1 MKLYKNEAVFPPG
14 KYVIGDPCYHV
25 PDDEWDP
32 VLTESD
38 FFNMRGSGGAGER
51 GKCHATFKKA
61 NGELGT
67 VVAFSTKYGDGVYED
82 HQGRK
87 YGVDAGLIG
96 IIPLADVDQLDESLA
111 HVVEFKS
118 HFRCYD
124 ADGVLVFGDVMINT
138 CDEDSDED
146 FGDLDNDY

>member
-1 MKLYKNEAVFPPG
+1 MKLYKTEAVFPPG

-25 PDDEWDP
+25 PDDEWDS
-32 VLTESD
+32 VLSQSD
-38 FFNMRGSGGAGER
+38 FFNMRGSGGAGEN

-67 VVAFSTKYGDGVYED
+67 VVAFSTQYGDGVYED
-82 HQGRK
+82 QQGRK

-96 IIPLADVDQLDESLA
+96 IIPLADVDELDESLA
-111 HVVEFKS
+111 NVIEFDS

-124 ADGVLVFGDVMINT
+124 SDGILTFGNVVIDTRDDDTDN
-138 CDEDSDED
+138 D
-146 FGDLDNDY
+146 FGDLDNEY